1 MRWLAILCL
10 LFSVS
15 SVRAQDQERS
25 LIDRL
30 LRPNMDLQNR
40 EQGRVF
46 RADSKVV
53 AHGAAARGFVLE
65 PTAKEKTFSDTRVA
79 EMKEYPTP
87 SIRATSQEDAFVRT
101 RPVNIPAQ
109 LTTSSVRD
117 LHPAYDAHLDV
128 SGRRFADER
137 AFRDQGKSQKL
148 LSRQNPPLTIDQV
161 RELLNKNK

>member
-1 MRWLAILCL
+1 MVRWFAFLCL
-10 LFSVS
+10 FFFVAT
-15 SVRAQDQERS
+15 VGAQDQERS

-40 EQGRVF
+40 EQGKVF

-53 AHGAAARGFVLE
+53 AHGAAAKGFVLE
-65 PTAKEKTFSDTRVA
+65 PAAKEKRFRDTRVA
-79 EMKEYPTP
+79 EMKEYPTA
-87 SIRATSQEDAFVRT
+87 SIRATSQDAFVRT
-101 RPVNIPAQ
+101 RQVNIPAQ

-117 LHPAYDAHLDV
+117 LHPAYDAHFEV

-137 AFRDQGKSQKL
+137 AFGGQGKSQKL